1 MKSTMPNRNT
11 YLAAIVLAF
20 SSLAGCAVQPAANR
34 NSLDIDNVNQCRDIC
49 SSVDMELGAVVVVM
63 NNTGCVCEVAQRT
76 ENAGASTVAGGAVAQ
91 TVLQQQNAQNRQQG
105 MKPVRY

>member
-1 MKSTMPNRNT
+1 MKSTIPNRNT

-20 SSLAGCAVQPAANR
+20 SSMAGCAVQPAANR

-63 NNTGCVCEVAQRT
+63 NSTGCVCEVAKRS
-76 ENAGASTVAGGAVAQ
+76 ENAGASTVAGAGVVHAVLEQQKAQ
-91 TVLQQQNAQNRQQG
+91 AK
-105 MKPVRY
+105 KPH